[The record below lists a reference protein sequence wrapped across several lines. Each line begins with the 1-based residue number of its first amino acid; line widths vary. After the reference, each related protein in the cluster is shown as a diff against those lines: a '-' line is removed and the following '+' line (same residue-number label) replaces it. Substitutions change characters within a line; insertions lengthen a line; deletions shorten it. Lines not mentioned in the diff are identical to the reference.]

1 MYKIRLTPLLRFL
14 LIFSIVAA
22 GTAVNPQAAKADAK
36 PGWIVSCTF
45 SHSLPDDPI
54 VAFRQPGGSH
64 MHDFVGATTTDAFST
79 FESLRAGGTTC
90 AVPGDKSSYW
100 VPALYEDGVQI
111 PPQSN
116 SGNNVFYY
124 RKIGAPAGTVVQ
136 PIPAG
141 LRIIIG
147 NARAASPQENTALG
161 TGIVFRCGPGEEG
174 SDALPY
180 PPASCASGMMVIS
193 FNFPNCWDGV
203 NLDSVDHRSHMSYP
217 VSGRCPASHPVNI
230 PRLESFFRYVVGTG
244 PIGALSLASGPYYT
258 AHQDFFNGWHPNA
271 IQSLVTTCINAGRDC
286 GINPPLPPG
295 TLTSNISGTTGVGG
309 VTLSYMDG
317 APRTVTSSGNG
328 SYTLTVSDNWS
339 GVVTATN
346 ACFTFSPDTMSF
358 SNVLANQSNQN
369 FSPSFNSSAG
379 CADIDV
385 SIGGAGQGRL
395 GVPDGASTRTGF
407 AGVDNG
413 PVKIESTNGMNI
425 LAALRVIWR
434 EPGFRASYSEM
445 MGLPKEQLSTEYW
458 FPWYNNAVPAS
469 LDQGFRI
476 GNVSSA
482 PTAIEVWVGTSR
494 IDSFNLNPG
503 DSTRV
508 SYDVDNGPIRVVC
521 ADCSGSA
528 KIIAALRVIWKE
540 PGSRFS
546 YSEMMGLPKEQLS
559 SEYWFP
565 WYNNATPASMDQGF
579 RIANVSSTESNTVE
593 VWVGT
598 TQLDT
603 LTLEA
608 GASTRVSY
616 NVDNGPIRI
625 VCTTC
630 SDSDNDDKIIAALR
644 VIWKEP
650 GFRAS
655 YSEMMG
661 LPKEQLS
668 SEYWFPWYNNAV
680 PASMDQGFRIANVSP
695 TESNTVEVWVGATK
709 LATIPLAAGASTR
722 VAYSIDNGPLRIVCT
737 TCTNTDYDQILAALR
752 VIWKEPG
759 FRASYSE
766 MMGLPAQGLSTEYW
780 FPWYNFAAP
789 GSMDQGFRV
798 AAP

>member
-1 MYKIRLTPLLRFL
+1 MHRIKITPLIRFL
-14 LIFSIVAA
+14 LVFWITVA
-22 GTAVNPQAAKADAK
+22 GTAVKPQIVKADAK

-54 VAFRQPGGSH
+54 VAFRQPGVSH
-64 MHDFVGATTTDAFST
+64 LHDFVGANTTDAFST
-79 FESLRAGGTTC
+79 FESLRTGGTTC
-90 AVPGDKSSYW
+90 AMPGDKSSYW

-111 PPQSN
+111 LPQSN

-124 RKIGAPAGTVVQ
+124 RRIGAPDGTVVQ
-136 PIPAG
+136 PFPPG

-147 NARAASPQENTALG
+147 NARAMSPQENPGLG
-161 TGIVFRCGPGEEG
+161 TTIVFNCGPGEQG
-174 SDALPY
+174 TPPLPA
-180 PPASCASGMMVIS
+180 PPTECASGIMVIS

-203 NLDSVDHRSHMSYP
+203 NLDSADHRSHMSYP
-217 VSGRCPASHPVNI
+217 VNSRCPASHPVNL
-230 PRLESFFRYVVGTG
+230 PRLEAFFRYIVGTG
-244 PIGALSLASGPYYT
+244 PIGAITLASGPYYT
-258 AHQDFFNGWHPNA
+258 AHQDFFNAWHPNA
-271 IQSLVTTCINAGRDC
+271 LQTLLTNCINAGIDC
-286 GINPPLPPG
+286 GENPPLPPG
-295 TLTSNISGTTGVGG
+295 SLSSTISGSTGVGG
-309 VTLSYMDG
+309 IALSYTDG
-317 APRTVTSSGNG
+317 TAKTFTSSGNG
-328 SYTLTVSDNWS
+328 TYALPVSDVWS
-339 GVVTATN
+339 GSVTPSH
-346 ACFTFSPDTMSF
+346 ACFTFSPISRSY
-358 SNVLANQSNQN
+358 SNIIMNESGQN
-369 FSPSFNSSAG
+369 YTPTFIPGSG

-385 SIGGAGQGRL
+385 AIGGANQGRF
-395 GVPDGASTRTGF
+395 GIPDGGSTRAGF

-413 PVKIESTNGMNI
+413 PVKVVSNNSMNI

-445 MGLPKEQLSTEYW
+445 MGLPVEQLSTEYW

-469 LDQGFRI
+469 MDQGLRI

-482 PTAIEVWVGTSR
+482 STAIEVWVGTSM
-494 IDSFNLNPG
+494 IDSFTLNPG

-508 SYDVDNGPIRVVC
+508 SYNVDNGPIRIVC
-521 ADCSGSA
+521 TDCSGSE
-528 KIIAALRVIWKE
+528 KIIAAMRVIWKE

-565 WYNNATPASMDQGF
+565 WYNNTMPASMDQGF
-579 RIANVSSTESNTVE
+579 RIANVDTSSSNTVE
-593 VWVGT
+593 VWVGST
-598 TQLDT
+598 KLDT
-603 LTLEA
+603 LSLNP
-608 GASTRVSY
+608 GASMRVSY
-616 NVDNGPIRI
+616 SVDNGPIHI

-630 SDSDNDDKIIAALR
+630 TNTGDDKIIAALR

-668 SEYWFPWYNNAV
+668 DEYWFPWYNNAV
-680 PASMDQGFRIANVSP
+680 PASMDQGFRIANVST
-695 TESNTVEVWVGATK
+695 TENNTVEVWVGSTK

-722 VAYSIDNGPLRIVCT
+722 VGYNVDNGPTRILCT
-737 TCTNTDYDQILAALR
+737 TCTNIGDDQILAALR

-766 MMGLPAQGLSTEYW
+766 MMGLPAQALSTEYW

-789 GSMDQGFRV
+789 SSMDQGFRIAV
-798 AAP
+798 P